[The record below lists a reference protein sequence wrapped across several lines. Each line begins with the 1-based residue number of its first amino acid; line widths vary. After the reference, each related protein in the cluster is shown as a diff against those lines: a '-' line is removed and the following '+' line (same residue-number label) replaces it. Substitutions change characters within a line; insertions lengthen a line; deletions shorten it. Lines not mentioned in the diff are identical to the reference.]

1 MVITEFC
8 GSSGFSVPAF
18 AAKAPTLGAPD
29 TYADCAATGATAI
42 KVASVRLKI
51 LEIARVYFMP
61 EESNFFMPKW
71 VKGHSQ
77 VIRCTPDA
85 EIGPSESAYLL
96 DCRGDAADVP
106 SYKRSTYLV
115 MRSFANPQNSVD
127 SISCRNSVQCKEQRG
142 YDLVTLCMVLL
153 AIRIP
158 CPKYSTCSTI
168 FFLESKQR
176 GRS

>member
-42 KVASVRLKI
+42 KVASVRPKI
-51 LEIARVYFMP
+51 VEIARVYFMP
-61 EESNFFMPKW
+61 EESNFFTPKR

-85 EIGPSESAYLL
+85 EIGPSESAYVL
-96 DCRGDAADVP
+96 DCRGRPPMCQVTKGARIWSCVRSPTHKIPSILSVADAV
-106 SYKRSTYLV
+106 SSTNRKLG
-115 MRSFANPQNSVD
+115 MTF
-127 SISCRNSVQCKEQRG
+127 
-142 YDLVTLCMVLL
+142 
-153 AIRIP
+153 
-158 CPKYSTCSTI
+158 
-168 FFLESKQR
+168 
-176 GRS
+176 